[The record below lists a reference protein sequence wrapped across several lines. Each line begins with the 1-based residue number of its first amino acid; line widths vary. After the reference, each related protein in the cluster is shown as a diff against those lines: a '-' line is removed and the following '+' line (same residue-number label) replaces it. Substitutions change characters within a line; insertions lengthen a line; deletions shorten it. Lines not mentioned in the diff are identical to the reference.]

1 MSTASPATPNRIA
14 ISELVDGQRI
24 SWFLIGIIVLGFL
37 AQIGDG
43 YDLAATAYA
52 APSIVHDWNI
62 PREMFAPVLSAG
74 LVGMLV
80 GAPLF
85 GYLGDRAGRRVC
97 IIVCTALSGIFTL
110 AAAWATSRPELI
122 ALRFLTGVGLG
133 GLPANTIA
141 LMAEYAP
148 SRSRATLITVM
159 FMGITFGGM
168 VPAVVTAIA
177 PNAGW
182 PLLFIVGGVM
192 PLAASLLNLLFMPE
206 SLKFLAAKDSSRAKL
221 LPLARRMRPDIALSE
236 GTEFVFP
243 HRQRHRFRLSML
255 FEGRLRWTTPLIW
268 VLFVTNLMVNFFL
281 NSWMP
286 TVLRGAGL
294 SPTDAA
300 VTASM
305 YYVGGVLGGL
315 LISRSLDRAGL
326 GLIVLFLVLACPAV
340 MCLGIPGLSPTML
353 KVAVLFVGVTV
364 LGNQLSFNSVAGL
377 NYPTEIRANGTGWA
391 LGFGRLGAIAGPI
404 LGGQLLAM
412 HLPLQQLFLAPTVPL
427 AIGAVAAFVLRPLYR
442 DQLVEQNVHPL
453 RGVELFERPAVGS

>member
-1 MSTASPATPNRIA
+1 
-14 ISELVDGQRI
+14 
-24 SWFLIGIIVLGFL
+24 
-37 AQIGDG
+37 
-43 YDLAATAYA
+43 
-52 APSIVHDWNI
+52 
-62 PREMFAPVLSAG
+62 
-74 LVGMLV
+74 
-80 GAPLF
+80 
-85 GYLGDRAGRRVC
+85 
-97 IIVCTALSGIFTL
+97 
-110 AAAWATSRPELI
+110 
-122 ALRFLTGVGLG
+122 
-133 GLPANTIA
+133 
-141 LMAEYAP
+141 MAEYAP

-206 SLKFLAAKDSSRAKL
+206 LLKFLAAKDSSRAKL

-404 LGGQLLAM
+404 LGGQLLADAPAAAAA
-412 HLPLQQLFLAPTVPL
+412 LPRADRPARHRRGRGLRPAPALPRS
-427 AIGAVAAFVLRPLYR
+427 ACRAERASAARRGAVRAAGRRKLKHRSRSPKLRSLLGREAVMPR
-442 DQLVEQNVHPL
+442 ESGASVSTDASVITGSPACAGDDGRFTGRHGSAFDQPNDAFYPGHNP
-453 RGVELFERPAVGS
+453 